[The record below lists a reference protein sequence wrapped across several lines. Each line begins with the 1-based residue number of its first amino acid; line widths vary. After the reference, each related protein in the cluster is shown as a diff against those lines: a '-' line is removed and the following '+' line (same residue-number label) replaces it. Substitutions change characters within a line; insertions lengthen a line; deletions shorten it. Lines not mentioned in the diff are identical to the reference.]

1 MQLQIKLLNVTK
13 KGQPVLVGT
22 TSIEKSEKIS
32 FLTKKNIKHN
42 VLERETT

>member
-1 MQLQIKLLNVTK
+1 MIKYLELKKEKYNAIKKLLECNS

-32 FLTKKNIKHN
+32 NFLK
-42 VLERETT
+42 